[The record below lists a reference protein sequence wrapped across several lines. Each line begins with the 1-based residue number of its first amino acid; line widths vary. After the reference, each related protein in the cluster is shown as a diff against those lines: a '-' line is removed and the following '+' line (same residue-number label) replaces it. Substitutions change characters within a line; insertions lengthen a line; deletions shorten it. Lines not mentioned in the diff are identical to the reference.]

1 MSFVKA
7 VMSLICFLSILGG
20 AIGVGGYVWLQNEL
34 VKPGPSVEVQ
44 TFSVKSGEGLGSVA
58 TRLAGDGLIRDGRVM
73 RLAAR
78 LGDENRQIKTGEYE
92 IAPGLSISQTLDLLV
107 EGKVIQYRI
116 TIPEGRT
123 VAQALALV
131 AADETLIGEMPET
144 VPGEGSLLPDTYFFG
159 RGTTRADFI
168 ALMAKAQDDL
178 LEELWP
184 NRQEGLPFETPYEA
198 VILASVVEKETGLA
212 EERPQIAGLFA
223 GRLKRGMRLQS
234 DPTIIYGV
242 SGGEPLVNE
251 RTGRRRGI
259 RRSEIDGKTDWN
271 TYQIDG
277 LPKTPI
283 CNPGRDAIAA
293 VLNPPSTEYVFFVA
307 DGKGGHRFAK
317 TNAEHEANVRLYRK
331 YEREELARERAAE
344 RAEQETS
351 NP

>member
-1 MSFVKA
+1 MSFLKA
-7 VMSLICFLSILGG
+7 ILSLICFLAVLGAAAG
-20 AIGVGGYVWLQNEL
+20 IGGYIWLQNEI
-34 VKPGPSVEVQ
+34 VKAGPSTTAQ
-44 TFSVKSGEGLGSVA
+44 TFAVRSGEGLGSVA
-58 TRLAGDGLIRDGRVM
+58 ARLEADGLIRDDRVM

-78 LGDENRQIKTGEYE
+78 LNDTNRQIKTGEYE
-92 IAPGLSISQTLDLLV
+92 IEPGLSISQTLDLLV
-107 EGKVIQYRI
+107 EGKVIQYRL

-123 VAQALALV
+123 VAQALRII
-131 AADETLIGEMPET
+131 AADKTLIGEMPEE
-144 VPGEGSLLPDTYFFG
+144 VPAEGSLLPDTYFFG

-168 ALMAKAQDDL
+168 GLMEKAQDDL
-178 LEELWP
+178 LDALWAE
-184 NRQEGLPFETPYEA
+184 RQEGLPFATPYEA
-198 VILASVVEKETGLA
+198 VTLASVVEKETGRLD
-212 EERPQIAGLFA
+212 EQPLVAGLFV

-242 SGGEPLVNE
+242 SKGEPLVNE

-259 RRSEIDGKTDWN
+259 RRSEIDTKTDWN

-331 YEREELARERAAE
+331 YEREELAREKAAE
-344 RAEQETS
+344 QA

>member
-1 MSFVKA
+1 MSFLKA
-7 VMSLICFLSILGG
+7 LLSFICLLAVL
-20 AIGVGGYVWLQNEL
+20 AIAAGIGGYVWLQNEI
-34 VKPGPSVEVQ
+34 VKPGPSTAPQ
-44 TFSVKSGEGLGSVA
+44 TFAVKSGEGLGAVA
-58 TRLAGDGLIRDGRVM
+58 VRLEADGLIRDDRVM

-78 LGDENRQIKTGEYE
+78 LGEQNRQIKTGEYKIE
-92 IAPGLSISQTLDLLV
+92 PGLSISQTIDLLV
-107 EGKVIQYRI
+107 EGKVIQYRL

-123 VAQALALV
+123 VAQTLRLIAS
-131 AADETLIGEMPET
+131 DKTLIGEMPEE
-144 VPGEGSLLPDTYFFG
+144 VPPEGSLLPDTYFFG

-168 ALMAKAQDDL
+168 ALMEQAQDDL
-178 LEELWP
+178 LNELWP
-184 NRQEGLPFETPYEA
+184 KRQAGLPFATPYEA
-198 VILASVVEKETGLA
+198 VILASVVEKETA
-212 EERPQIAGLFA
+212 RADERPQIAALFA

-259 RRSEIDGKTDWN
+259 RQSEIDTKTGWN

-293 VLNPPSTEYVFFVA
+293 VLDPPSTEFVFFVA

-317 TNAEHEANVRLYRK
+317 TNAEHERNVRLYRQ
-331 YEREELARERAAE
+331 YEREELAREKAQ
-344 RAEQETS
+344 EQA